1 MTLQIQLD
9 DQKLLVKQLTQ
20 QMKESVEVGASE
32 GFESVTAQFE
42 NMTQMK
48 LDNMRLSRLVKQ
60 LQEREA
66 HLEHCN
72 QQSEKEVRKLEEQL
86 VLREEENGK
95 TQVSETQVQALR
107 ARVQELEAA
116 AASAAM
122 GSSPE
127 KGSRRGV
134 GRPMRGGLLN
144 LGIPF

>member
-1 MTLQIQLD
+1 M
-9 DQKLLVKQLTQ
+9 KQLTQ

-48 LDNMRLSRLVKQ
+48 LENMRLSRLVKQ

-86 VLREEENGK
+86 L
-95 TQVSETQVQALR
+95 ALLVR
-107 ARVQELEAA
+107 QPQQQSSGAGQELATGQPA
-116 AASAAM
+116 Q
-122 GSSPE
+122 
-127 KGSRRGV
+127 
-134 GRPMRGGLLN
+134 RPWWHGT
-144 LGIPF
+144 